1 MIDTSALLAY
11 FDTAEPDHQAVTRII
26 ERSNELL
33 VISPYVVAEVEYLV
47 ATRVGVEAELTVLR
61 ELSTGAWELA
71 SFGVPELKQA
81 VSVITKFYDQRI
93 GVADASNV
101 VLADRYGTR
110 RIVTLDHRHFS
121 VLRPISGGRFSV
133 AP

>member
-1 MIDTSALLAY
+1 M
-11 FDTAEPDHQAVTRII
+11 
-26 ERSNELL
+26 
-33 VISPYVVAEVEYLV
+33 AEVEYLV